1 MIRVQRALKE
11 PATKGAEW
19 RLERPKT
26 KKAVRSVPLTDR
38 TLAALRDHRKK
49 QAKDQLAFG
58 EHWADGCEPGMI
70 FTTAWGTYLRQS
82 NLHRRHFKPLLE
94 EAELPDMRIYDL
106 RHSSA
111 SLLLALGENPKVVQ
125 ERLGHS
131 SITLTMDT
139 YSHVLEGMQ
148 QQATDRLAQAFA

>member
-1 MIRVQRALKE
+1 VRSSACTAGSLSSLTNRTLALKE
-11 PATKGAEW
+11 
-19 RLERPKT
+19 
-26 KKAVRSVPLTDR
+26 
-38 TLAALRDHRKK
+38 HRKK
-49 QAKDQLAFG
+49 QVKERLAFG
-58 EHWADGCEPGMI
+58 EHWADGCEPDMI
-70 FTTAWGTYLRQS
+70 FTTKWGTYLRQS

-94 EAELPDMRIYDL
+94 GAELPNMRIYDL

-148 QQATDRLAQAFA
+148 QQATDRLGAAFGDHVKVS